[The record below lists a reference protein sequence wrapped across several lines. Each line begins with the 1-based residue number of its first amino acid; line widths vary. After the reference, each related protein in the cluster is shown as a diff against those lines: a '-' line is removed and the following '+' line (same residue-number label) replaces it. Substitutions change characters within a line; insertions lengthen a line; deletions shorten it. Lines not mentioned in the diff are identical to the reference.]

1 MLYFF
6 TKEIDVFAY
15 AFFIAKHGGK
25 NIVKRIIADTDRRK
39 KLIKRFVMF
48 FVDNDLKKQHS
59 KIKPQVQVNIP
70 HNNIYYNKEIPII
83 SVYEMEDFCKRNPDS
98 IIILAVS
105 EIHQLEIERQ
115 LCGIKNT
122 ILNLNTFKVLFI
134 RENVD

>member
-48 FVDNDLKKQHS
+48 FVDNFIITL
-59 KIKPQVQVNIP
+59 
-70 HNNIYYNKEIPII
+70 I
-83 SVYEMEDFCKRNPDS
+83 SVCVF
-98 IIILAVS
+98 S
-105 EIHQLEIERQ
+105 EQ
-115 LCGIKNT
+115 
-122 ILNLNTFKVLFI
+122 
-134 RENVD
+134 